1 MQHKNNTSFTLR
13 PARPGDESHIARLVL
28 ALATFENLAH
38 EAVATPQDFHTNLFG
53 PTPRCEAMMAE
64 IDAAPVG
71 FALWFYNFSTFAG
84 KPGLYVEDVFV
95 APEHRGLGVGR
106 ALFRAMARRALEI
119 GCARM
124 EWSVLD
130 WNEKAITFYR
140 GMGAHPMDE
149 WTVQR
154 LSGATLTALAQEQ

>member
-1 MQHKNNTSFTLR
+1 MTRGFTLR
-13 PARPGDESHIARLVL
+13 AARQGDEADIARLVT
-28 ALATFENLAH
+28 ALAEFEELAQ
-38 EAVATPQDFHTNLFG
+38 EARATPTDFHTHLFG
-53 PTPRCEAMMAE
+53 PNPRCEAMMAE
-64 IDAAPVG
+64 IGGVSIG

-95 APEHRGLGVGR
+95 EPAYRGLGIGR
-106 ALFRAMARRALEI
+106 ALFSAMARRALAQ

-130 WNEKAITFYR
+130 WNEKAIAFYR
-140 GMGAHPMDE
+140 GMGAQAMDE

-154 LSGATLTALAQEQ
+154 LSGATLSALAQEQ